1 MNRIFVYTGTGNS
14 LASAKQIA
22 SALQLELVH
31 ITDELAH
38 SDSTFEGDV
47 GVVIYPVYAYGMPMT
62 VKRFVKKNRFKYNYM
77 AVLTTCGS
85 HSKGAFA
92 ESIKLFRKRKQRIAY
107 TNEIC
112 AVENYVHMFK
122 LPPENIIEVQ
132 THTQAIITDGIIY
145 DIKNR
150 KTNKRF
156 PIRPISIIARIVF
169 RHATKAFAKRY
180 KITEEC
186 NGCGICHKVCP
197 ANAIQMVESEEQA
210 NRKQEPFIIPKKCD
224 HCQACL
230 QLCPKRAICFGKI
243 QPDSRRYKHSEITL
257 SELIKR

>member
-1 MNRIFVYTGTGNS
+1 MNKIFVYTGTGNS

-22 SALQLELVH
+22 EALELELVH
-31 ITDELAH
+31 ITDELVH
-38 SDSTFEGDV
+38 SDSTFEGEV

-62 VKRFVKKNRFKYNYM
+62 VKRFIRKNKFKYDYM

-92 ESIKLFRKRKQRIAY
+92 EAIKLFKKRKQRVAY

-122 LPPENIIEVQ
+122 LPEQEIIEVQ
-132 THTQAIITDGIIY
+132 TLTQEYITSSVIY
-145 DIKNR
+145 DIKQR

-156 PIRPISIIARIVF
+156 PIRPISILARIVF
-169 RHATKAFAKRY
+169 RCASKAFAKRY
-180 KITEEC
+180 KITEQC
-186 NGCGICHKVCP
+186 NGCGICYKVCP
-197 ANAIQMVESEEQA
+197 ANAIQMVEMD
-210 NRKQEPFIIPKKCD
+210 NGKQEPHIIPKQCD

-230 QLCPKRAICFGKI
+230 QLCPKRAIRFGKI
-243 QPDSRRYKHSEITL
+243 QPDSRRYKHSEITVA
-257 SELIKR
+257 ELLKR